1 MDLIKQEKGILYL
14 IPTPIG
20 NNSPV
25 EVLPIS
31 IKKVVGELTHFIVEN
46 EKMARRFI
54 KKLIPNKN
62 QENLIILPLN
72 KFTDPEE
79 LNSYINPC
87 LNGTSIGLLSDVGC
101 PGIADPGAV
110 IVAKAHKHNISVKPL
125 IGPSSVLLAIM
136 SSGMNGQNF
145 SFNGYLPIDK
155 KKREKALL
163 KYQRNSLKENQ
174 AQVFIETPYR
184 SQLLF
189 TEMIKVL
196 NLNTSLCIACD
207 LTLISEYIKT
217 RSIIEWKKNKL
228 NISKKP
234 CIFIIECSF

>member
-1 MDLIKQEKGILYL
+1 MDLIKKEKGILYL

-20 NNSPV
+20 DNSPI

-31 IKKVVGELTHFIVEN
+31 IKKVVGELTYFIVEN

-54 KKLIPNKN
+54 KKLVPKKN
-62 QENLIILPLN
+62 QENLTILPLN

-87 LNGTSIGLLSDVGC
+87 LNGISIGLLSDAGC

-110 IVAKAHKHNISVKPL
+110 IVAKAHKNNISVKPL
-125 IGPSSVLLAIM
+125 IGPSAILLAIM

-163 KYQRNSLKENQ
+163 KYQHNSLKENQ
-174 AQVFIETPYR
+174 AQAFIETPYR

-196 NLNTSLCIACD
+196 NSNTSLCIACD
-207 LTLISEYIKT
+207 LSLTSEYIKT
-217 RSIIEWKKNKL
+217 QSIIEWKKNKL
-228 NISKKP
+228 NVSKRP
-234 CIFIIECSF
+234 CIFIIEGSF